1 MEEIQ
6 KKERK
11 YRIILIVLTILSF
24 AVFIFSVIFGVTFIN
39 GTKGS
44 GDLGTGLAMAFI
56 IAAYIFT
63 LIGNCVL
70 SFIAMVVGIKYR
82 RIEQSNKTLRNALF
96 IVNAAMVIAN
106 LSFMIYLLLRQ

>member
-1 MEEIQ
+1 MQ

-24 AVFIFSVIFGVTFIN
+24 AIFIFSVIFGVTFIN

-44 GDLGTGLAMAFI
+44 GDLGTGLATVFI
-56 IAAYIFT
+56 ITAYIFT

-82 RIEQSNKTLRNALF
+82 RIEQKLRNALF

-106 LSFMIYLLLRQ
+106 LSFMVYLLLRQ